1 MGRPKLL
8 LPIGGQTLLARVV
21 RALRAGGA
29 DRVLVV
35 APPAESPEGPA
46 VFAEGQAAGA
56 EVIVPAVRP
65 AEMRDSIELALE
77 QLARDRPPR
86 WVVLTPGDCPGVTPE
101 LVAALLDLAGR
112 EPENMIV
119 PVAQERRG
127 HPIVLPWS
135 LAAEIPSLPAGT
147 GVNALASAASRRLTE
162 LAVSSADVCADLNT
176 PDDLNRWLKRESPS
190 SVSSALPVASPGA
203 AKGEPEYGSADSTRG
218 ITLEVRLFAVAKE
231 RVGRT
236 TVVIELPLGA
246 CVADLRAEIGRRL
259 PALAP
264 LLPRTMI
271 AVNEEYAADDQILES
286 CARVAVIPPVSGG
299 STDGAGEGSS
309 DS

>member
-8 LPIGGQTLLARVV
+8 VTIGGQTLLARVV
-21 RALRAGGA
+21 TALRAGGA

-35 APPAESPEGPA
+35 APPAESAEGA
-46 VFAEGQAAGA
+46 AIFAEGQAAGA

-101 LVAALLDLAGR
+101 LVAALLDLADR
-112 EPENMIV
+112 EPENLIV
-119 PVAQERRG
+119 PVSRERRG
-127 HPIVLPWS
+127 HPLVLPWS

-147 GVNALASAASRRLTE
+147 GVNALISAAARRLTE
-162 LAVSSADVCADLNT
+162 LPVSSPDVCADLDT
-176 PDDLNRWLKRESPS
+176 PDDLRRWLDREAQ
-190 SVSSALPVASPGA
+190 SSASSEEPVTSTRA
-203 AKGEPEYGSADSTRG
+203 ANGEPEYVSADPTRG

-246 CVADLRAEIGRRL
+246 CVADLRRNRPSAARARSLIAPDYDRRQ
-259 PALAP
+259 
-264 LLPRTMI
+264 R
-271 AVNEEYAADDQILES
+271 
-286 CARVAVIPPVSGG
+286 RVRGG
-299 STDGAGEGSS
+299 
-309 DS
+309 